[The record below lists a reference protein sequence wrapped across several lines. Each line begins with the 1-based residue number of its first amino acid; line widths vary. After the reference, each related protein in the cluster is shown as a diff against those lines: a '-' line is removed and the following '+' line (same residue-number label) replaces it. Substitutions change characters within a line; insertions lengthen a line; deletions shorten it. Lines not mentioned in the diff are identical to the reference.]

1 MEDVCIIDSGTT
13 NTILRET
20 KYFHTI
26 MKNGGSNTTIVGSDS
41 CVIGSG
47 KATITLPM
55 GTQIEIKEALLY
67 PESTRTLLSFRDIR
81 ANGFHVETTEEN
93 GKEYLCIIKYGEYDK
108 EVIEKFPSLESGL
121 YYTKI
126 SAPAMYTS
134 LKTVFRYS
142 ELFSLWH
149 CRLGHPGLRMMRNII
164 NNS

>member
-1 MEDVCIIDSGTT
+1 MEDICIVDSGTT

-26 MKNGGSNTTIVGSDS
+26 MKNVGSITTIAGSDS

-47 KATITLPM
+47 KTTITLPM

-93 GKEYLCIIKYGEYDK
+93 GKEYLYIIKYGEYDK
-108 EVIEKFPSLESGL
+108 EVIEKFTSLESGL

-126 SAPAMYTS
+126 SAPAVYTS
-134 LKTVFRYS
+134 LKTVFRHF

-149 CRLGHPGLRMMRNII
+149 CRLGHPGL
-164 NNS
+164 